1 MTWFTDSIYER
12 LMTEKPKCGR
22 PEKEPPVSFSSK
34 CELPLQGKVPMHRLL
49 YQENKRKKRTGALER
64 IRYETYYM

>member
-22 PEKEPPVSFSSK
+22 PEKEPPASFPQNAKTALTGESSHASGIVS
-34 CELPLQGKVPMHRLL
+34 
-49 YQENKRKKRTGALER
+49 ER
-64 IRYETYYM
+64 